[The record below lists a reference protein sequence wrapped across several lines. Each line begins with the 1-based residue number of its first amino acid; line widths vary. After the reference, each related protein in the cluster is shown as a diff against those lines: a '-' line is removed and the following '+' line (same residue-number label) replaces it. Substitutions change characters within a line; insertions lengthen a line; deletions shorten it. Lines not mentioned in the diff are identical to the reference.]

1 VLAIPDP
8 VGRGYIR
15 PVSRLHRRLLLKGL
29 PAALAVAAGVAH
41 AQEFVLTLRAPDSE
55 TDLRNAYIRDAVE
68 LALNKTRATDGP
80 YRLQLSAPM
89 NKRRALLEAAQQAA
103 PNFLVVTGPDA
114 GRAAGLVPVLFP
126 IHLGVNRYRVCFV
139 HAAHRALVREAD
151 TLSAVARLRHV
162 QGRGWAD
169 ADILRANGFTV
180 AEIGTYEALFQ
191 MVALGRADL
200 FCRSVLE
207 VGEEAKAHAGLK
219 GLALDDSLLLAYDL
233 PQYLYTHPGNQA
245 AIERLGRGLRQ
256 AYADG
261 SLQALLRQHLQPS
274 LALLNLPQR
283 RLMTL
288 NVPSP
293 AIVEMND
300 RPFQVDVLRA
310 VPR

>member
-1 VLAIPDP
+1 MML
-8 VGRGYIR
+8 
-15 PVSRLHRRLLLKGL
+15 RRDLLKGM
-29 PAALAVAAGVAH
+29 PALLATAAGPALA
-41 AQEFVLTLRAPDSE
+41 QELMLTLRAPDSE
-55 TDLRNAYIRDAVE
+55 TDLRNAYVRDAVQ
-68 LALNKTRATDGP
+68 LALDRTRATDGP

-89 NKRRALLEAAQQAA
+89 NKRRALLEAAQQSA

-114 GRAAGLVPVLFP
+114 GRAAGLVPVPFP

-139 HAAHRALVREAD
+139 HAPHRALVREAD
-151 TLSAVARLRHV
+151 TLGAVARLRHV

-180 AEIGTYEALFQ
+180 AEINGYEGLFQ

-207 VGEEAKAHAGLK
+207 VGEEARAHAGLK

-233 PQYLYTHPGNQA
+233 PQYLYTHPGNQIA
-245 AIERLGRGLRQ
+245 LERIGRGLRQ

-274 LALLNLPQR
+274 LTLLNLPQR

-300 RPFQVDVLRA
+300 RPFQVDLLRSA
-310 VPR
+310 MR

>member
-1 VLAIPDP
+1 MP
-8 VGRGYIR
+8 
-15 PVSRLHRRLLLKGL
+15 HRRFWLQGT
-29 PAALAVAAGVAH
+29 AALLVAAAGPAC
-41 AQEFVLTLRAPDSE
+41 AQELTLTLRAPDSD
-55 TDLRNAYIRDAVE
+55 TDLRNAYVRDAVQ
-68 LALNKTRATDGP
+68 LALDKTIASDGG

-89 NKRRALLEAAQQAA
+89 NKRRALLEAAQQTA

-114 GRAAGLVPVLFP
+114 GRAAGLVPVQFP

-139 HAAHRALVREAD
+139 HAPRRALVREAG
-151 TLSAVARLRHV
+151 TLSTVARLRHV

-180 AEIGTYEALFQ
+180 AEIASYEALFQ

-207 VGEEAKAHAGLK
+207 VGEEARAHAGLK
-219 GLALDDSLLLAYDL
+219 GLALDDSLLLLYDL
-233 PQYLYTHPGNQA
+233 PQYLYTHPGNQV
-245 AIERLGRGLRQ
+245 AIERIGRGLRQ
-256 AYADG
+256 AHADG

-274 LALLNLPQR
+274 LTQLNLPQR

-288 NVPSP
+288 EVPSP

-300 RPFQVDVLRA
+300 RPFQLDLLKAFLR
-310 VPR
+310 

>member
-1 VLAIPDP
+1 MSTVP
-8 VGRGYIR
+8 GRCGQGYIR
-15 PVSRLHRRLLLKGL
+15 PVSRLHRRHLLKAL
-29 PAALAVAAGVAH
+29 PVALALLGGRAH
-41 AQEFVLTLRAPDSE
+41 AQELTLTLRAPDSE
-55 TDLRNAYIRDAVE
+55 TDLRNAYIRDAVQ
-68 LALNKTRATDGP
+68 LALEKTRGTDGG

-89 NKRRALLEAAQQAA
+89 NKRRALLEAAQQSA

-139 HAAHRALVREAD
+139 HAPHRALVREAD

-180 AEIGTYEALFQ
+180 AEIGAYEALFQ

-207 VGEEAKAHAGLK
+207 VGEEAKAHAGLR

-233 PQYLYTHPGNQA
+233 PQYLYTHPGNA
-245 AIERLGRGLRQ
+245 HAIDRVVRGLRL
-256 AYADG
+256 AYGDG

-283 RLMTL
+283 RLMVL
-288 NVPSP
+288 NVASP

-300 RPFQVDVLRA
+300 RPFQIDVLKAPTR
-310 VPR
+310 

>member
-1 VLAIPDP
+1 M
-8 VGRGYIR
+8 
-15 PVSRLHRRLLLKGL
+15 SSLHRRQLLRGL
-29 PAALAVAAGVAH
+29 PAVMALAAGVAH
-41 AQEFVLTLRAPDSE
+41 AQELTLTLRAPDSE
-55 TDLRNAYIRDAVE
+55 TDLRNAYIRDAVQ
-68 LALNKTRATDGP
+68 LALDKTRASDGA

-89 NKRRALLEAAQQAA
+89 NKRRALLEAAQQSA

-114 GRAAGLVPVLFP
+114 GRAAGLAPVPFP

-139 HAAHRALVREAD
+139 HEPHRALVREAD

-245 AIERLGRGLRQ
+245 AIERVARGLRQ

-274 LALLNLPQR
+274 LALLKLPQR

-293 AIVEMND
+293 AVVEMND
-300 RPFQVDVLRA
+300 RPFQIDVLKA
-310 VPR
+310 APR

>member
-1 VLAIPDP
+1 MAALLIAAAGPVLA
-8 VGRGYIR
+8 
-15 PVSRLHRRLLLKGL
+15 
-29 PAALAVAAGVAH
+29 
-41 AQEFVLTLRAPDSE
+41 QELTLTLRAPDSD
-55 TDLRNAYIRDAVE
+55 TDLRNAYIRDAVQ
-68 LALNKTRATDGP
+68 LALDKTRASDGP

-89 NKRRALLEAAQQAA
+89 NKRRALLEAAQQTA
-103 PNFLVVTGPDA
+103 PNFLLVTGPDA

-126 IHLGVNRYRVCFV
+126 IHLGVNRYRVCLV
-139 HAAHRALVREAD
+139 YAPHRAVVREAD

-180 AEIGTYEALFQ
+180 AEVGTYEGLFH

-207 VGEEAKAHAGLK
+207 VGEEVRAHANLH

-233 PQYLYTHPGNQA
+233 PQYLYTHPGNQV
-245 AIERLGRGLRQ
+245 AIERIARGLRL
-256 AYADG
+256 AFADG

-274 LALLNLPQR
+274 LALLNLAQR

-293 AIVEMND
+293 ALVEMND
-300 RPFQVDVLRA
+300 RPFQIDVLRA
-310 VPR
+310 PLR

>member
-1 VLAIPDP
+1 MPVL
-8 VGRGYIR
+8 
-15 PVSRLHRRLLLKGL
+15 L
-29 PAALAVAAGVAH
+29 AAAAGPAC
-41 AQEFVLTLRAPDSE
+41 AQELTLTLRAPDSD
-55 TDLRNAYIRDAVE
+55 TDLRNAYIRDAVQ
-68 LALNKTRATDGP
+68 LALDKTRASDGS
-80 YRLQLSAPM
+80 YRLQLSTPM

-103 PNFLVVTGPDA
+103 PNFMLVTGPDA

-139 HAAHRALVREAD
+139 HTPHRALVRDAE
-151 TLSAVARLRHV
+151 TVSAVARLRHV

-180 AEIGTYEALFQ
+180 AEVNTYEALFQ

-207 VGEEAKAHAGLK
+207 VGQEVQAHAGLK
-219 GLALDDSLLLAYDL
+219 GLMLDDSLLLAYDL
-233 PQYLYTHPGNQA
+233 PQYLYTHPGNQV
-245 AIERLGRGLRQ
+245 AIERVTRGLRL

-261 SLQALLRQHLQPS
+261 ALQALLRQHLQPS
-274 LALLNLPQR
+274 LALLNLAQR

-293 AIVEMND
+293 GFVEMND
-300 RPFQVDVLRA
+300 RPFQIDVLRA
-310 VPR
+310 PVR